1 MLGLLAFAALVALV
15 LIILGLPYQN
25 SWYSRWGNYD
35 R

>member
-1 MLGLLAFAALVALV
+1 MLGLIAFVALIASMIAV
-15 LIILGLPYQN
+15 LGLPYQN